1 MLTILQLVHMNIH
14 FLIFYPRR
22 NKYRVV
28 LGRMV
33 KVEPWLKR
41 WHLCNVKIGRKPVIL
56 VKNIYQNRKSKFELS
71 YWENFLRTTY
81 CTLYMPNK
89 DLPIIDWTL
98 YNRWV
103 KRYDIIGYLTC
114 FITRFSTNSQVS
126 IANTQFSLA
135 IARVSIRW

>member
-1 MLTILQLVHMNIH
+1 MA
-14 FLIFYPRR
+14 
-22 NKYRVV
+22 
-28 LGRMV
+28 
-33 KVEPWLKR
+33 
-41 WHLCNVKIGRKPVIL
+41 
-56 VKNIYQNRKSKFELS
+56 
-71 YWENFLRTTY
+71 
-81 CTLYMPNK
+81 NK

-135 IARVSIRW
+135 IAELLFADGKKPMKIFLLTKLTNYKTRSVWSVVTTVDLSSNNGAEIRRNMQMTETFTRSMGLKIV